1 MSKFHINKHGVP
13 APCKAEKG
21 KCPYGGESG
30 DENHFDTL
38 EEAQAYADKMNAA
51 THGYLPGMN
60 QSPQAVFE
68 EIYEENGGVFI
79 GITSQPEDF
88 GDNEQVRQEF
98 VNNFGDDATII
109 EANDSNKDPLNYSLD
124 SNYDGLVGPYENLK
138 STMTEEQ
145 RSRFLDENEEFTPE
159 IRQVL
164 SDYLKSKEGP
174 EKRVFG
180 KKFKSIEN
188 AYDGAE
194 FLRNY
199 INNN

>member
-21 KCPYGGESG
+21 KCPYGGE
-30 DENHFDTL
+30 DRHFNTL
-38 EEAQAYADKMNAA
+38 EEAQAYADKVNAA

-109 EANDSNKDPLNYSLD
+109 EANDSNKDPLSYSLD

-159 IRQVL
+159 IREVL